1 MTARARTATDAR
13 SRPSAVL
20 GSALPIAAVLGRA
33 LSAMAVVLLV
43 ATVVFFAFRL
53 LPGDPA
59 ALVLGEQATE
69 VERAA
74 LRARLHLDE
83 PILRQYARFLAS
95 LSQLRVGPSLRR
107 PELDASSIVLDALP
121 STAALS
127 AISVALGAVL
137 GLVFAL
143 ASVAARPRWPSRLA
157 DRVIALSSTVP
168 LLAFAPAAT
177 WVLAVRLRWVPLPAD
192 PDAGAAGLLYAGVLL
207 AIPLGASVARIARAS
222 LEVASR
228 SPFLQV
234 ARAKGAGSLRVW
246 CLHALPTCVGPIVTV
261 VAAQLG
267 ALLGGAVVLERLLER
282 RGLGTVLAEA
292 LGARDLP
299 VIQAAVIAGA
309 ALFVVA
315 QAIGAQVHAWADPRA
330 RS

>member
-1 MTARARTATDAR
+1 MSVRARTAPDAR
-13 SRPSAVL
+13 SVPSAL
-20 GSALPIAAVLGRA
+20 LAAAAVLGRA
-33 LSAMAVVLLV
+33 LSAVLVVLFV

-59 ALVLGEQATE
+59 ALVLGDQATD

-83 PILRQYARFLAS
+83 PILRQYARFLSA
-95 LSQLRVGPSLRR
+95 LGQLRVGPSLRR
-107 PELDASSIVLDALP
+107 PELDASSIVLEALP
-121 STAALS
+121 ATAALAAVS
-127 AISVALGAVL
+127 VVLGAALGLAAALVSVAG
-137 GLVFAL
+137 
-143 ASVAARPRWPSRLA
+143 RPRWPARLA
-157 DRVIALSSTVP
+157 DRGIAISASVP

-192 PDAGAAGLLYAGVLL
+192 PDAGLPGLLYAGALL
-207 AIPLGASVARIARAS
+207 SVPLGAAVARIARAS
-222 LEVASR
+222 LEVAAR
-228 SPFLQV
+228 SPFVQV
-234 ARAKGAGSLRVW
+234 ARAKGSGALRVW

-315 QAIGAQVHAWADPRA
+315 QAVGAQVHAWADPRA